1 MMMKNIKLKHILYII
16 LGLAMVL
23 AFDYFLLRNTV
34 EEDANNHDHVE
45 AEGIKEAEHKEAGA
59 IKEVELNEAQ
69 FKASSIELG
78 TFLMKNLSE
87 VVSANGYTKLPP
99 QNQADVSVHMTGI
112 VKSINVIEG
121 QYVKKGQVLATLE
134 SPEFAQLQEAYLTS
148 KSNLEFLKLEYERQK
163 ILSEENVNSKK
174 VFQRTKS
181 DYDIEKARLASLD
194 RQLSVLNLS
203 KSSATSV
210 MSLTSPLSGYV
221 TEVNVKLASNAEVGK
236 PLFTIVDNS
245 KLHVDLLVYEKD
257 LQKVKEGQNIRFVL
271 TNQDNTEIIGK
282 VFNVSKSFE
291 NDTKSVAVHAEIL
304 NPTKSLIPGMYVNAL
319 IDVGTRQVEAL
330 PTDAVIRAEGR
341 EYIFVLEEEHA
352 EPAHDEQEGHSHD
365 DGHGHDHDHDAQE
378 GHAHYDG
385 HEHGHEE
392 PEGKT
397 YHFQRIEVKT
407 GTSQLGYVQVTVL
420 QEIEK
425 DAKIV
430 LKGAY
435 YIQSHL
441 LKSEG
446 GGGHQH

>member
-1 MMMKNIKLKHILYII
+1 MKNIKLKHILYIV
-16 LGLAMVL
+16 LGLAAIF
-23 AFDYFLLRNTV
+23 AFDYFLLGNTV
-34 EEDANNHDHVE
+34 ESDEHNH
-45 AEGIKEAEHKEAGA
+45 EHEQEEKKAVVGKIESST
-59 IKEVELNEAQ
+59 IKEVELNAAQ
-69 FKASSIELG
+69 FKASAIELG
-78 TFLMKNLSE
+78 TFSMKNLSE
-87 VVSANGYTKLPP
+87 VVNANGYTKLPP

-181 DYDIEKARLASLD
+181 DYDIERSRLASLD

-203 KSSATSV
+203 KRSATSV
-210 MSLTSPLSGYV
+210 MALTSPLSGYV

-236 PLFTIVDNS
+236 PLFTVVDNS

-304 NPTKSLIPGMYVNAL
+304 NPAKSLIPGMYVNAL
-319 IDVGTRQVEAL
+319 IDVGSRQVQAL
-330 PTDAVIRAEGR
+330 PVEAVIRADGR
-341 EYIFVLEEEHA
+341 EYIFVLEEGHE
-352 EPAHDEQEGHSHD
+352 EPAHDEQEGHEHEDGHEHEHDHDSSEGHTHD
-365 DGHGHDHDHDAQE
+365 DGHD
-378 GHAHYDG
+378 
-385 HEHGHEE
+385 HEE
-392 PEGKT
+392 GVT

-407 GTSQLGYVQVTVL
+407 GTAQLGYVQVTLL
-420 QEIEK
+420 QEIDK

-441 LKSEG
+441 IKSEG
-446 GGGHQH
+446 GGGHEH

>member
-1 MMMKNIKLKHILYII
+1 MKNIKLKHILYII
-16 LGLAMVL
+16 LGLAAVF
-23 AFDYFLLRNTV
+23 AFDYFLLSNTM
-34 EEDANNHDHVE
+34 EGDAHDHE
-45 AEGIKEAEHKEAGA
+45 HEQEEKKRETGEKETSA

-69 FKASSIELG
+69 FNASSIELG
-78 TFLMKNLSE
+78 TFSMKNLSE
-87 VVSANGYTKLPP
+87 VVNANGYTKLPP

-121 QYVKKGQVLATLE
+121 QFVKKGQVLATLE

-148 KSNLEFLKLEYERQK
+148 KSNLEFLKLEYDRQK

-221 TEVNVKLASNAEVGK
+221 TQVNVKLASNAEVGK
-236 PLFTIVDNS
+236 PLFTVVDNS

-319 IDVGTRQVEAL
+319 IDVGTRQVQAL
-330 PTDAVIRAEGR
+330 PTDAIIRADGR
-341 EYIFVLEEEHA
+341 EYIFVLEEGHE
-352 EPAHDEQEGHSHD
+352 EPAHDEQQGHSHD

-378 GHAHYDG
+378 SHAHDDG
-385 HEHGHEE
+385 HEHEE

-407 GTSQLGYVQVTVL
+407 GTSQLGYVQVTIL

-441 LKSEG
+441 IKSEG
-446 GGGHQH
+446 GGGHEH

>member
-1 MMMKNIKLKHILYII
+1 MKNIKLKHVLYIV
-16 LGLAMVL
+16 LGLAAVF
-23 AFDYFLLRNTV
+23 AFDYFLLRNTM
-34 EEDANNHDHVE
+34 EGDAHNHEHE
-45 AEGIKEAEHKEAGA
+45 QEGKTEKSDEKETSA

-78 TFLMKNLSE
+78 TFSMKNLSE
-87 VVSANGYTKLPP
+87 VVNANGYTKLPP

-121 QYVKKGQVLATLE
+121 QFVKKGQVLATLE

-148 KSNLEFLKLEYERQK
+148 KSNLQFLKLEYERQK

-210 MSLTSPLSGYV
+210 MALTSPLSGYV

-257 LQKVKEGQNIRFVL
+257 LQKVKAGQNIRFVL
-271 TNQDNTEIIGK
+271 TNQDNSEIIGK

-304 NPTKSLIPGMYVNAL
+304 NPSKSLIPGMYVNAL
-319 IDVGTRQVEAL
+319 IDVGTRQVQAL
-330 PTDAVIRAEGR
+330 PTDAVIRADGR
-341 EYIFVLEEEHA
+341 EYIFVLEEGHEEA
-352 EPAHDEQEGHSHD
+352 SHDEQEGHSHD
-365 DGHGHDHDHDAQE
+365 DGHGHDHDHDATE
-378 GHAHYDG
+378 GHAHDDG
-385 HEHGHEE
+385 HEHTEE
-392 PEGKT
+392 EGKT
-397 YHFQRIEVKT
+397 YHFQRVEVKT
-407 GTSQLGYVQVTVL
+407 GTNQLGYVQVTVL
-420 QEIEK
+420 QEIDR

-446 GGGHQH
+446 GGGHEH

>member
-1 MMMKNIKLKHILYII
+1 MTMKNIKLKYILYIL
-16 LGLAMVL
+16 LGIAAIF
-23 AFDYFLLRNTV
+23 AFDYFLLRKTV
-34 EEDANNHDHVE
+34 ESDSHEHVQEEKKPE
-45 AEGIKEAEHKEAGA
+45 AAGESSA

-78 TFLMKNLSE
+78 TFAMKNLSE
-87 VVSANGYTKLPP
+87 VVNANGYTKLPP

-121 QYVKKGQVLATLE
+121 QYVKKGQVLAMLE

-163 ILSEENVNSKK
+163 ILSDENVNSKK

-181 DYDIEKARLASLD
+181 DYDIEKVRLASLD

-203 KSSATSV
+203 KNSATSV

-221 TEVNVKLASNAEVGK
+221 TEVNIKLASNAEVGK

-271 TNQDNTEIIGK
+271 TNQDNAEITGK
-282 VFNVSKSFE
+282 VFNISKSFE

-304 NPTKSLIPGMYVNAL
+304 NPTRSLIPGMYVNAL
-319 IDVGTRQVEAL
+319 IDVGTRQVQAL
-330 PTDAVIRAEGR
+330 PADAIIRADGR
-341 EYIFVLEEEHA
+341 EYIFVIGEGHDEA
-352 EPAHDEQEGHSHD
+352 PHDEQEGHKHD
-365 DGHGHDHDHDAQE
+365 DGHDHDHDHDAAE
-378 GHAHYDG
+378 GHGHDDG
-385 HEHGHEE
+385 HEHEE
-392 PEGKT
+392 EEGKK

-407 GTSQLGYVQVTVL
+407 GTSQLGYVQVTLL
-420 QEIEK
+420 QEIDK

-441 LKSEG
+441 VKSEG

>member
-1 MMMKNIKLKHILYII
+1 MKNIKLKYILYII
-16 LGLAMVL
+16 LGLTAVF
-23 AFDYFLLRNTV
+23 AFDYFLLRNTIKDDAHNHEHEQ
-34 EEDANNHDHVE
+34 EETK
-45 AEGIKEAEHKEAGA
+45 KEEVSKESAA

-78 TFLMKNLSE
+78 TFSMKNLSE
-87 VVSANGYTKLPP
+87 VVNANGYTKLPP
-99 QNQADVSVHMTGI
+99 QNQAAVSVHMTGI

-121 QYVKKGQVLATLE
+121 QFVKKGQVLATLE

-163 ILSEENVNSKK
+163 VLSDENVNSKK

-210 MSLTSPLSGYV
+210 MALTSPLSGYV

-257 LQKVKEGQNIRFVL
+257 LQKVKEGQKIRFVL

-291 NDTKSVAVHAEIL
+291 SDTKSVAVHAEIL

-319 IDVGTRQVEAL
+319 IDVGTREVQAL
-330 PTDAVIRAEGR
+330 PTDAVIRADGR
-341 EYIFVLEEEHA
+341 EYIFILEEGYE
-352 EPAHDEQEGHSHD
+352 ETAHDHNHDIKEGHSHD
-365 DGHGHDHDHDAQE
+365 DGH
-378 GHAHYDG
+378 
-385 HEHGHEE
+385 EHKES
-392 PEGKT
+392 EGKT

-407 GTSQLGYVQVTVL
+407 GTSQLGYVQVTIL
-420 QEIEK
+420 QEIET

-446 GGGHQH
+446 GGGHAH

>member
-1 MMMKNIKLKHILYII
+1 MTMKNIKLKYILYII
-16 LGLAMVL
+16 LGIAAVF

-34 EEDANNHDHVE
+34 DSDAHEHEQEEKKPQV
-45 AEGIKEAEHKEAGA
+45 EAGA
-59 IKEVELNEAQ
+59 NSAVKEVELNEAQ

-78 TFLMKNLSE
+78 TFAMKNLSE
-87 VVSANGYTKLPP
+87 VVNANGYTKLPP

-121 QYVKKGQVLATLE
+121 QFVKKGQVLATLE

-148 KSNLEFLKLEYERQK
+148 KSNLEFLKLEFERQK
-163 ILSEENVNSKK
+163 ILSDENVNSRK

-181 DYDIEKARLASLD
+181 DYDIEKTRLASLD

-203 KSSATSV
+203 KKSVTSV
-210 MSLTSPLSGYV
+210 MALTSPLTGYV
-221 TEVNVKLASNAEVGK
+221 TEVNIKLASNAELGK
-236 PLFTIVDNS
+236 PLFTVVDNS
-245 KLHVDLLVYEKD
+245 KLHVDLQVYEKD

-319 IDVGTRQVEAL
+319 IDVGTRQVQAL
-330 PTDAVIRAEGR
+330 PTDAVIRADGR
-341 EYIFVLEEEHA
+341 EYIFVLEEGHEGA
-352 EPAHDEQEGHSHD
+352 PHDEQEGHKHD
-365 DGHGHDHDHDAQE
+365 DGHDHDHDHDAVE
-378 GHAHYDG
+378 GHGHDDG
-385 HEHGHEE
+385 HEHEE
-392 PEGKT
+392 EGTT

-407 GTSQLGYVQVTVL
+407 GTSQLGYVQVTLL

-425 DAKIV
+425 DAKIM

-441 LKSEG
+441 VKSEG

>member
-1 MMMKNIKLKHILYII
+1 MKNIKLKHILYII
-16 LGLAMVL
+16 LGLAAVF

-34 EEDANNHDHVE
+34 EGDAHNHEHE
-45 AEGIKEAEHKEAGA
+45 QAEGLKADEHIEAGA

-69 FKASSIELG
+69 FNASSIELG
-78 TFLMKNLSE
+78 TFSMKNLSE

-148 KSNLEFLKLEYERQK
+148 KSNLEFLRLEFERQK

-181 DYDIEKARLASLD
+181 DYEIEKSRLASLD
-194 RQLSVLNLS
+194 RQLTVLNLS
-203 KSSATSV
+203 KKSATSV
-210 MSLTSPLSGYV
+210 MALTSPLTGYI

-236 PLFTIVDNS
+236 PLFTVVDNS

-257 LQKVKEGQNIRFVL
+257 LRKVKEEQNIRFVL
-271 TNQDNTEIIGK
+271 TNQDNTEIVGK

-319 IDVGTRQVEAL
+319 IDVGTRQVQAL
-330 PTDAVIRAEGR
+330 PFDAIIRADGR
-341 EYIFVLEEEHA
+341 EYIFVLEEGHE
-352 EPAHDEQEGHSHD
+352 ETSHDEQEGHNHQ
-365 DGHGHDHDHDAQE
+365 DGHDHEHDHDAAE
-378 GHAHYDG
+378 GHSHNDGHAH
-385 HEHGHEE
+385 E
-392 PEGKT
+392 EGKT
-397 YHFQRIEVKT
+397 YHFRRIEVKS
-407 GTSQLGYVQVTVL
+407 GTAQLGYAQVTVL
-420 QEIEK
+420 QEIGK

-441 LKSEG
+441 IKSEG
-446 GGGHQH
+446 GGGHEH

>member
-1 MMMKNIKLKHILYII
+1 MTMKNIKLKHVLYII
-16 LGLAMVL
+16 LGLAAVF
-23 AFDYFLLRNTV
+23 AFDYFLLRNTIKDEAHNHEHEQ
-34 EEDANNHDHVE
+34 EEKK
-45 AEGIKEAEHKEAGA
+45 AEDTGESSAV
-59 IKEVELNEAQ
+59 KEVELNEAQ
-69 FKASSIELG
+69 FKASAIELG
-78 TFLMKNLSE
+78 NFAMKNLSE
-87 VVSANGYTKLPP
+87 VVNANGYTKLPP

-163 ILSEENVNSKK
+163 ILSDENVNSKK

-181 DYDIEKARLASLD
+181 DYDIEKSRLASLD

-203 KSSATSV
+203 KKSATSV
-210 MSLTSPLSGYV
+210 MALTSPLTGYV

-236 PLFTIVDNS
+236 PLFTVVDNS

-304 NPTKSLIPGMYVNAL
+304 NPTKSL
-319 IDVGTRQVEAL
+319 GTRQVQAL
-330 PTDAVIRAEGR
+330 PTDAVIRADGK
-341 EYIFVLEEEHA
+341 EYIFVLEEGHE
-352 EPAHDEQEGHSHD
+352 EPSHDEQEGHKHD
-365 DGHGHDHDHDAQE
+365 DGHDHVHDHDAAE
-378 GHAHYDG
+378 GHNHDDG
-385 HEHGHEE
+385 HEHEE
-392 PEGKT
+392 AEGKT
-397 YHFQRIEVKT
+397 YHFQRTEVKT
-407 GTSQLGYVQVTVL
+407 GTSQLGYVQVTIL
-420 QEIEK
+420 QDIDK
-425 DAKIV
+425 NAKIV

-441 LKSEG
+441 VKSEG